1 MLRPYYHRA
10 RMDLRRTPD
19 TGIMGV
25 SAAMRISPSWR
36 WIGEARE
43 RAAFLGAGDR
53 RGFEKISE
61 QRLEAIADI
70 PREYQK
76 KIDALGF

>member
-1 MLRPYYHRA
+1 
-10 RMDLRRTPD
+10 MDLRRETD
-19 TGIMGV
+19 TGIMGA
-25 SAAMRISPSWR
+25 SAVVRLSPSWG
-36 WIGEARE
+36 WASKTRE

-70 PREYQK
+70 PREYQQ
-76 KIDALGF
+76 KIDALGL